1 VTKSGLTLR
10 SDRSLEALLR
20 SGEALLRSGDALL
33 RSGDALLGSGDA
45 LLRSGDALLRS
56 GHATGMEILV
66 ARSLA
71 EDPRRWSGVRGHVV
85 EDADLAR
92 AVREGGDR
100 VEVVATSQ
108 LDPSLLRSLRDRLPG
123 LLVIAGPVEP
133 ERLVELERLA
143 ERQRALILGPGAV
156 VHLGPP
162 ELDGRRTPITCAGH
176 IDDLERLQRAL
187 GPTRLAIA
195 PTPGWL
201 PRQLLGASLL
211 GHDVVGYVP
220 REALTLTWLD
230 WLASLGPREL
240 EQLLVPLGVPR
251 VELEPHAEGLEAA
264 TVAHALER
272 LSGPL
277 FPDPHVLAL
286 LYEAT
291 RSLASERPA
300 PAVPHGLG
308 EDPRDLWDQA
318 RRALPRLGEL
328 VGMREPDPA
337 LSLRIPTAAFLAQR
351 ALLRLRASARLLS
364 TQFGGE
370 PIEYPDP
377 EQLERAD
384 VVLEGAAEVLSDQE
398 SKVVLR
404 GHGIEVTRQA
414 FANSASGAASFA
426 DKIGYPVALKA
437 LSPGLR
443 RKRELGAIE
452 LDVGNA
458 AAVKRAYGNIV
469 NNVEERAPL
478 IQLDGV
484 VVAEMIE
491 PGLDLHCGGVRTGSG
506 AVTLFVVPLLDA
518 PAEPVLASSPL
529 GASDALLLAEA
540 ALAAVPLPAR
550 RRASDP
556 DTEVLARLLLR
567 IDALFRHTG
576 DRLLSV
582 DLSPARLI
590 DSERRYVT
598 LDARIVQRPHLEGQ

>member
-1 VTKSGLTLR
+1 MI
-10 SDRSLEALLR
+10 E
-20 SGEALLRSGDALL
+20 
-33 RSGDALLGSGDA
+33 ALLGSHDEGPGA
-45 LLRSGDALLRS
+45 GSEPTSL
-56 GHATGMEILV
+56 ILV

-71 EDPRRWSGVRGHVV
+71 DDPRRWSGVRGRIVD
-85 EDADLAR
+85 DAELGR
-92 AVREGGDR
+92 AVRESGDR
-100 VEVVATSQ
+100 VEIVATSQ
-108 LDPSLLRSLRDRLPG
+108 LDASLLRALRDRLPA
-123 LLVIAGPVEP
+123 LLVLAGPIEP
-133 ERLVELERLA
+133 ERVAELDRLA
-143 ERQRALILGPGAV
+143 ARQHALILGPDAA
-156 VHLGPP
+156 VHLGPR
-162 ELDGRRTPITCAGH
+162 ELDGRATPIACAGH
-176 IDDLERLQRAL
+176 LDELEQLRHAL

-201 PRQLLGASLL
+201 PRQLIGPALL
-211 GHDVVGYVP
+211 AHDVVGYVP
-220 REALTLTWLD
+220 REALTLAWID

-240 EQLLVPLGVPR
+240 LQLLVPLGVGR
-251 VELEPHAEGLEAA
+251 FDLEPYAAELEAA

-277 FPDPHVLAL
+277 FPDPRVLAL
-286 LYEAT
+286 LYEGM
-291 RSLASERPA
+291 RSLGGDAVLPDPARERPD
-300 PAVPHGLG
+300 PAR
-308 EDPRDLWDQA
+308 ELWDQA

-328 VGMREPDPA
+328 IGMREPDPS
-337 LSLRIPTAAFLAQR
+337 LSLRVPTAAFLAQR
-351 ALLRLRASARLLS
+351 ALLRLRASEQLLAARP
-364 TQFGGE
+364 E
-370 PIEYPDP
+370 PLEHPEP

-384 VVLEGAAEVLSDQE
+384 VVLESAAEVLSDQE

-414 FANSASGAASFA
+414 FANSASGAATFA

-437 LSPGLR
+437 LSPELR

-452 LDVGNA
+452 LDVANA

-491 PGLDLHCGGVRTGSG
+491 PGLDVRCGGVRMQSG
-506 AVTLFVVPLLDA
+506 AVALFVYPLLDA
-518 PAEPVLASSPL
+518 PVEPVLASSPL
-529 GASDALLLAEA
+529 SPTDALLLAEA

-567 IDALFRHTG
+567 IDGLFRHTG

-582 DLSPARLI
+582 DLSPARLV

-598 LDARIVQRPHLEGQ
+598 LDARIVQRPHLEGR

>member
-1 VTKSGLTLR
+1 VTKSPR
-10 SDRSLEALLR
+10 SRGQASALEALLGLTEPHAR
-20 SGEALLRSGDALL
+20 S
-33 RSGDALLGSGDA
+33 
-45 LLRSGDALLRS
+45 
-56 GHATGMEILV
+56 ILV

-71 EDPRRWSGVRGHVV
+71 DDPRRWSGVRANVV
-85 EDADLAR
+85 EDADLGR
-92 AVREGGDR
+92 AVREAGDR
-100 VEVVATSQ
+100 VEIVATTQ
-108 LDPSLLRSLRDRLPG
+108 LDPSLLRSLRDRLPA
-123 LLVIAGPVEP
+123 LLVLASPVEP
-133 ERLVELERLA
+133 ERLTELERLA
-143 ERQRALILGPGAV
+143 DRQHTLILGPDAAL
-156 VHLGPP
+156 HLGPR
-162 ELDGRRTPITCAGH
+162 ELDGRPTPLACAGH
-176 IDDLERLQRAL
+176 LDDLEQLQRAL
-187 GPTRLAIA
+187 GPTFLALA

-201 PRQLLGASLL
+201 PRQLIGPNLL
-211 GHDVVGYVP
+211 AHDVVGYVP
-220 REALTLTWLD
+220 REALTLAWID

-240 EQLLVPLGVPR
+240 LQLLVPLGVPR
-251 VELEPHAEGLEAA
+251 VELEPDAAGLEAA

-272 LSGPL
+272 LTGPL

-286 LYEAT
+286 LYEAMH
-291 RSLASERPA
+291 ASP
-300 PAVPHGLG
+300 GG
-308 EDPRDLWDQA
+308 EQRENDAARDLWDQA

-328 VGMREPDPA
+328 LGMREPDPA

-351 ALLRLRASARLLS
+351 GLLRLRASAQLLA
-364 TQFGGE
+364 TGFETGFEYPEPE
-370 PIEYPDP
+370 PI
-377 EQLERAD
+377 ERAD

-414 FANSASGAASFA
+414 FANSASGAATFA

-437 LSPGLR
+437 LSPALR

-469 NNVEERAPL
+469 NNIEERAPL
-478 IQLDGV
+478 VQLDGV

-491 PGLDLHCGGVRTGSG
+491 PGLDLHCGGVRMRSG
-506 AVTLFVVPLLDA
+506 AVALFVYPLLDA
-518 PAEPVLASSPL
+518 AAEPVLATGPL
-529 GASDALLLAEA
+529 GPTDALLLAEA
-540 ALAAVPLPAR
+540 ALSAVPLPAR

-582 DLSPARLI
+582 DLSPARLV

-598 LDARIVQRPHLEGQ
+598 LDARIVQRPHLEGR

>member
-1 VTKSGLTLR
+1 V
-10 SDRSLEALLR
+10 
-20 SGEALLRSGDALL
+20 
-33 RSGDALLGSGDA
+33 
-45 LLRSGDALLRS
+45 
-56 GHATGMEILV
+56 
-66 ARSLA
+66 
-71 EDPRRWSGVRGHVV
+71 
-85 EDADLAR
+85 
-92 AVREGGDR
+92 
-100 VEVVATSQ
+100 
-108 LDPSLLRSLRDRLPG
+108 
-123 LLVIAGPVEP
+123 
-133 ERLVELERLA
+133 
-143 ERQRALILGPGAV
+143 
-156 VHLGPP
+156 
-162 ELDGRRTPITCAGH
+162 
-176 IDDLERLQRAL
+176 
-187 GPTRLAIA
+187 
-195 PTPGWL
+195 
-201 PRQLLGASLL
+201 
-211 GHDVVGYVP
+211 
-220 REALTLTWLD
+220 
-230 WLASLGPREL
+230 
-240 EQLLVPLGVPR
+240 
-251 VELEPHAEGLEAA
+251 
-264 TVAHALER
+264 
-272 LSGPL
+272 

-291 RSLASERPA
+291 RPLVGERRTTGSNEEA
-300 PAVPHGLG
+300 PR
-308 EDPRDLWDQA
+308 ELWDQA

-337 LSLRIPTAAFLAQR
+337 LSLRTPTAAFLAQR
-351 ALLRLRASARLLS
+351 ALLRLRVSARLLAARLD
-364 TQFGGE
+364 
-370 PIEYPDP
+370 PLDHRDP

-452 LDVGNA
+452 LDVANA

-478 IQLDGV
+478 VQLDGV

-491 PGLDLHCGGVRTGSG
+491 PGLDLHCGGVRTQSG
-506 AVTLFVVPLLDA
+506 AVALFVYPLLDA
-518 PAEPVLASSPL
+518 PAEPVLAISPL
-529 GASDALLLAEA
+529 EQSDALLLAEA

-556 DTEVLARLLLR
+556 DTEVLAGLLLR

>member
-1 VTKSGLTLR
+1 VTRNRAGFR
-10 SDRSLEALLR
+10 HSDRAL
-20 SGEALLRSGDALL
+20 EALLRSGDA
-33 RSGDALLGSGDA
+33 
-45 LLRSGDALLRS
+45 
-56 GHATGMEILV
+56 TGVTILV
-66 ARSLA
+66 SRSLA

-85 EDADLAR
+85 EDADLGR
-92 AVREGGDR
+92 AVREAGDR
-100 VEVVATSQ
+100 VEIVAASR

-123 LLVIAGPVEP
+123 LLVLAGPVEA
-133 ERLVELERLA
+133 ERIAELERLA
-143 ERQRALILGPGAV
+143 ERQHALILGPGAV
-156 VHLGPP
+156 VQLGPR
-162 ELDGRRTPITCAGH
+162 ELDGRATPIACAGH
-176 IDDLERLQRAL
+176 LDDLEPLVRAL
-187 GPTRLAIA
+187 GVTRLAIA
-195 PTPGWL
+195 PTPSWL
-201 PRQLLGASLL
+201 PRQLLEPTLL

-220 REALTLTWLD
+220 REALTLAWLD
-230 WLASLGPREL
+230 WLMSLGPREL
-240 EQLLVPLGVPR
+240 QQLLVPLGVAR
-251 VELEPHAEGLEAA
+251 VELEPHAGELEAA
-264 TVAHALER
+264 VVAHALER
-272 LSGPL
+272 ASGPL

-291 RSLASERPA
+291 RSLVGPPVAEQR
-300 PAVPHGLG
+300 HGIDDARG
-308 EDPRDLWDQA
+308 LWDQA

-328 VGMREPDPA
+328 VGMREPDPT
-337 LSLRIPTAAFLAQR
+337 LSLRNPTAAFLAQR
-351 ALLRLRASARLLS
+351 GLLRLRASARLLTVQLES
-364 TQFGGE
+364 L
-370 PIEYPDP
+370 EYRDP

-414 FANSASGAASFA
+414 FANSASGAVSFA

-458 AAVKRAYGNIV
+458 AAVKRAYANIV
-469 NNVEERAPL
+469 SNIEERAPL
-478 IQLDGV
+478 VQLDGV

-491 PGLDLHCGGVRTGSG
+491 PGLDLHCGGVRMHGG
-506 AVTLFVVPLLDA
+506 AVALFVYPLLDA

-529 GASDALLLAEA
+529 GHTDALLLAEA
-540 ALAAVPLPAR
+540 ALSAVPLPAR

-598 LDARIVQRPHLEGQ
+598 LDARIVQRPHLEGE

>member
-1 VTKSGLTLR
+1 
-10 SDRSLEALLR
+10 
-20 SGEALLRSGDALL
+20 
-33 RSGDALLGSGDA
+33 LLGSGHPVDDE
-45 LLRSGDALLRS
+45 R
-56 GHATGMEILV
+56 ILV

-71 EDPRRWSGVRGHVV
+71 DDPRRWSGIRGRIV
-85 EDADLAR
+85 EDAELGR
-92 AVREGGDR
+92 VVREAGER
-100 VEVVATSQ
+100 VEVVAATT
-108 LDPSLLRSLRDRLPG
+108 LDSSLLRSLRDRLPA
-123 LLVIAGPVEP
+123 LLVLAGAVEP
-133 ERLVELERLA
+133 ERVAELDRLA
-143 ERQRALILGPGAV
+143 ARQHTLILGPDAAV
-156 VHLGPP
+156 HVGPH
-162 ELDGRRTPITCAGH
+162 ELEGRSTPIACAGH
-176 IDDLERLQRAL
+176 QGELEQLQAAL

-201 PRQLLGASLL
+201 PRQLIGPSLL
-211 GHDVVGYVP
+211 AHDVVGYVP
-220 REALTLTWLD
+220 REALSLAWID
-230 WLASLGPREL
+230 WLESLGPREL
-240 EQLLVPLGVPR
+240 LQLLVPLGVPR
-251 VELEPHAEGLEAA
+251 CEIEPYAAGLEAA
-264 TVAHALER
+264 AVAHTLER

-277 FPDPHVLAL
+277 FPDPRVLAL
-286 LYEAT
+286 LYAGM
-291 RSLASERPA
+291 RSRDGSLDDGV
-300 PAVPHGLG
+300 VPH
-308 EDPRDLWDQA
+308 EAAHELWDQA

-328 VGMREPDPA
+328 IGMREPDPA
-337 LSLRIPTAAFLAQR
+337 LSLSVPTAAFLAQR
-351 ALLRLRASARLLS
+351 GLLRLRASAQLLADH
-364 TQFGGE
+364 
-370 PIEYPDP
+370 PDP
-377 EQLERAD
+377 LEHPEPDQQARAD

-437 LSPGLR
+437 LSPELR

-452 LDVGNA
+452 LDVTNA

-469 NNVEERAPL
+469 NNVEERAPT

-491 PGLDLHCGGVRTGSG
+491 PGLDLRCGGVRMQSG
-506 AVTLFVVPLLDA
+506 AVALFVVALLDA
-518 PAEPVLASSPL
+518 PVEPVLASSPL
-529 GASDALLLAEA
+529 SHTDALLLAEA

-556 DTEVLARLLLR
+556 DTKVLAQLLLR
-567 IDALFRHTG
+567 IDGLFRHTG

>member
-1 VTKSGLTLR
+1 
-10 SDRSLEALLR
+10 
-20 SGEALLRSGDALL
+20 
-33 RSGDALLGSGDA
+33 
-45 LLRSGDALLRS
+45 
-56 GHATGMEILV
+56 M

-71 EDPRRWSGVRGHVV
+71 DDPRRWSGVRGRVV
-85 EDADLAR
+85 EDSDLGR
-92 AVREGGDR
+92 AVREAGDR
-100 VEVVATSQ
+100 VQIVATSQ
-108 LDPSLLRSLRDRLPG
+108 LDPSLLRSLRDRLPA
-123 LLVIAGPVEP
+123 LLVLAGPANTIDP
-133 ERLVELERLA
+133 ERLAELERLA
-143 ERQRALILGPGAV
+143 ARQHSLILGPEAA
-156 VHLGPP
+156 VHLGPH
-162 ELDGRRTPITCAGH
+162 EFEGRATPITCAGH
-176 IDDLERLQRAL
+176 LDELEQLRTAL

-201 PRQLLGASLL
+201 PRQLLGPALL
-211 GHDVVGYVP
+211 AHDVVGYVP

-240 EQLLVPLGVPR
+240 LQLIVPLGVPR
-251 VELEPHAEGLEAA
+251 CELEPYAVGLEAA

-277 FPDPHVLAL
+277 FPDPQVLAL
-286 LYEAT
+286 LYEGM
-291 RSLASERPA
+291 RSLGSDAHPPGSRQAS
-300 PAVPHGLG
+300 PH
-308 EDPRDLWDQA
+308 EQHPEAARALWDQA

-328 VGMREPDPA
+328 IGMREPDPA
-337 LSLRIPTAAFLAQR
+337 LSLRVPTAAFLAQR
-351 ALLRLRASARLLS
+351 AVLRLRASEQLLAAR
-364 TQFGGE
+364 
-370 PIEYPDP
+370 PDPLEHPEP

-414 FANSASGAASFA
+414 FANSASGAATFA
-426 DKIGYPVALKA
+426 DKIGYPVVLKA
-437 LSPGLR
+437 LSPELR

-452 LDVGNA
+452 LDVANA

-491 PGLDLHCGGVRTGSG
+491 PGLDLHCGGVRMQSG
-506 AVTLFVVPLLDA
+506 AVALFVYPLLDA
-518 PAEPVLASSPL
+518 PVEPVLASSPL
-529 GASDALLLAEA
+529 SPTDASLLAEA

-556 DTEVLARLLLR
+556 DTQVLARLLLR
-567 IDALFRHTG
+567 IDGLFRHTG

-582 DLSPARLI
+582 DLSPARLV
-590 DSERRYVT
+590 DSQRRYVT